1 MERQSITTEFSLSDR
16 ESMAI
21 VEENLYL
28 LKERLEKKGY
38 TATFTVDMNLSKE
51 GKQQPFDTL
60 LETDKPQISIKR
72 YSFDVR
78 A

>member
-1 MERQSITTEFSLSDR
+1 MEKKSVMTQFSLSDE
-16 ESMAI
+16 ESMLI
-21 VEENLYL
+21 VEENLPM

-38 TATFTVDMNLSKE
+38 VATFTVDTAAGVADGN
-51 GKQQPFDTL
+51 PFDKV
-60 LETDKPQISIKR
+60 LETDKPQVSIKR